1 SNELSNPAIARFF
14 ARPGQNLVDIVLSSP
29 RYRHCS
35 KNMCQPVSRRD
46 FAGCWFVQNS
56 ITICMPPSSADV
68 TIFFL
73 HGGGYFT
80 LQPGHYLLFVL
91 RIAEAILDQGLT
103 VSVFAL
109 DYALAPERQYPTQL
123 AEAAAAYEYIVNEAK
138 VRPEKIIVAG
148 DSAGGHL
155 ALSLLGHLHKPNPAI
170 PSPRMTLPK
179 PGGLVLISAWVSL
192 YHESPSY
199 VSNARTDI
207 VTAKFVRRLRA
218 QFLDGYRKSL
228 KSPQDFDK
236 DLCYLEFLDPH
247 PPIDWVSVLP
257 PWVWA
262 CAGSDEIFF
271 DSNETWIATVQKE
284 LPEESVTFDVGSGM
298 EHDWQFSETM
308 IDESQKKT
316 FLEGKAFLPSLFPCS
331 LLLEDVSE
339 KALQIVG
346 WWLHVDVVRS
356 IDIFC
361 IRPPTYALGGTVNL
375 IPCVHVEYALAFRQQ
390 KISLKTTKPR
400 RGDYTEADWW
410 RELEAIPS
418 AGVAT
423 TCRSTVAD
431 CWVVCFPRR
440 RKKYPYA
447 GGLQYGL
454 GTELRRKPRSA
465 PPTKPPQACV
475 DSIAQDNTIMMPS
488 VIDDAALPSRS
499 KLANIDQSQ
508 IDAKLPRL
516 TPRKKAPPPQNPLPV
531 PETPD
536 LPPPPDQSS
545 LCFHEP
551 TRRILSPHD
560 HELFYASPTYKLI
573 LSFVFSLSEAAA
585 SKKISSIT
593 AEQAPGPVKQIISV
607 LSSVEDTINQCPP
620 ADQGGSRFGN
630 PAFRDFLNAVS
641 AQSSTWHSSLGLTLP
656 SAITETSTYLQNSF
670 GNRTR
675 IDYGSGHEL
684 SFIIWLLCLN
694 RLSLL
699 PPSTFP
705 ALTLLAFP
713 RYITLMQK
721 IQSTYYLEPA
731 GSHGVWGLDDY
742 HFLPFL
748 FGASQLLRHPYIRP
762 LSIHNELVLEEEGDD
777 YLYLSMVR
785 ETMASKSVK
794 GLKWT
799 QPMLDDISGA
809 KNWEKVEQGMRR
821 MFVKE
826 VLGKLPVMQ
835 HFLFGGLV
843 PAAEGMS
850 REGEAGVK
858 PEAEE
863 SEGGEV
869 AVDEDG
875 ARHVHRDDAWGD
887 CCGIKIP
894 STVAANQEAR
904 KKGEEDGLRRIP
916 FD

>member
-1 SNELSNPAIARFF
+1 MRE
-14 ARPGQNLVDIVLSSP
+14 
-29 RYRHCS
+29 
-35 KNMCQPVSRRD
+35 D
-46 FAGCWFVQNS
+46 FSTG
-56 ITICMPPSSADV
+56 
-68 TIFFL
+68 
-73 HGGGYFT
+73 
-80 LQPGHYLLFVL
+80 
-91 RIAEAILDQGLT
+91 
-103 VSVFAL
+103 
-109 DYALAPERQYPTQL
+109 
-123 AEAAAAYEYIVNEAK
+123 
-138 VRPEKIIVAG
+138 
-148 DSAGGHL
+148 L
-155 ALSLLGHLHKPNPAI
+155 ALSSAESPAPPRQPNPM
-170 PSPRMTLPK
+170 S
-179 PGGLVLISAWVSL
+179 WV
-192 YHESPSY
+192 
-199 VSNARTDI
+199 
-207 VTAKFVRRLRA
+207 
-218 QFLDGYRKSL
+218 
-228 KSPQDFDK
+228 
-236 DLCYLEFLDPH
+236 PH
-247 PPIDWVSVLP
+247 
-257 PWVWA
+257 
-262 CAGSDEIFF
+262 
-271 DSNETWIATVQKE
+271 
-284 LPEESVTFDVGSGM
+284 
-298 EHDWQFSETM
+298 
-308 IDESQKKT
+308 
-316 FLEGKAFLPSLFPCS
+316 
-331 LLLEDVSE
+331 
-339 KALQIVG
+339 
-346 WWLHVDVVRS
+346 
-356 IDIFC
+356 
-361 IRPPTYALGGTVNL
+361 
-375 IPCVHVEYALAFRQQ
+375 
-390 KISLKTTKPR
+390 
-400 RGDYTEADWW
+400 
-410 RELEAIPS
+410 
-418 AGVAT
+418 
-423 TCRSTVAD
+423 
-431 CWVVCFPRR
+431 
-440 RKKYPYA
+440 
-447 GGLQYGL
+447 
-454 GTELRRKPRSA
+454 
-465 PPTKPPQACV
+465 PQACV
-475 DSIAQDNTIMMPS
+475 DSIAQDNMIMMPS
-488 VIDDAALPSRS
+488 VIDDAALPSQS

-508 IDAKLPRL
+508 IDARLPRL

-536 LPPPPDQSS
+536 LPPPPDRSS

-560 HELFYASPTYKLI
+560 HELFRASPTYKLI
-573 LSFVFSLSEAAA
+573 LSFVFSLSEAAG

-593 AEQAPGPVKQIISV
+593 VEQAPGPVKQIISV

-630 PAFRDFLNAVS
+630 PAFRDFLDAVS
-641 AQSSTWHSSLGLTLP
+641 AQSSPWHSALGLTIP

-684 SFIIWLLCLN
+684 NFIIWLLCLN

-713 RYITLMQK
+713 RYITLMRK

-809 KNWEKVEQGMRR
+809 KNWDKVEQGMRR

-835 HFLFGGLV
+835 HFLFGELV